1 MILYL
6 HGFNSSPSSHKATT
20 MRAWLEARG
29 LGERFVCPALP
40 SRPRDAVAMIGEL
53 AAGASPRDL
62 CLIGSSLGGFYA
74 THFAEALGLRAVL
87 LNPAIAPFEA
97 LERVLGPQQNPYTGE
112 RFELTREDLEV
123 WRALDPPRV
132 DPERY
137 LLILEAGDEVL
148 DYRRALRRYEGARTV
163 LRQGGDHTLQ
173 SFAEHLP
180 RILHF
185 AGLQGRG

>member
-6 HGFNSSPSSHKATT
+6 HGFNSSPSSHKAST

-53 AAGASPRDL
+53 AGGTANRDL

-87 LNPAIAPFEA
+87 LNPLIEERHIRELLTDQQRLGADIAWQLFGQAI
-97 LERVLGPQQNPYTGE
+97 GK
-112 RFELTREDLEV
+112 ELD
-123 WRALDPPRV
+123 AK
-132 DPERY
+132 
-137 LLILEAGDEVL
+137 
-148 DYRRALRRYEGARTV
+148 
-163 LRQGGDHTLQ
+163 
-173 SFAEHLP
+173 
-180 RILHF
+180 
-185 AGLQGRG
+185 